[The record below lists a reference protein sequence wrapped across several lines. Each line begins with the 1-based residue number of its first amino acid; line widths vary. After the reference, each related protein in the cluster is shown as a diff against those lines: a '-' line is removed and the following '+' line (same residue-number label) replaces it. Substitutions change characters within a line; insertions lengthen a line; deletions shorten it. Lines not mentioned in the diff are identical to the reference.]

1 MSVHPLVGCIG
12 ALETGSAWSLGLAA
26 IAGGVGYGTGFV
38 GSSSAV
44 TEIAPPN
51 RRAQLASM
59 YLVAGYLGSAA
70 STIGLGALTD
80 VLGLRG
86 AVSVFEAVLLG
97 SVVLLLLSI
106 RRLPK

>member
-1 MSVHPLVGCIG
+1 
-12 ALETGSAWSLGLAA
+12 
-26 IAGGVGYGTGFV
+26 
-38 GSSSAV
+38 V

-59 YLVAGYLGSAA
+59 YLVAGYVGSAA
-70 STIGLGALTD
+70 SNIGLGALID

-86 AVSVFEAVLLG
+86 AVLVFASLLLG
-97 SVVLLLLSI
+97 SVVLVLWTI